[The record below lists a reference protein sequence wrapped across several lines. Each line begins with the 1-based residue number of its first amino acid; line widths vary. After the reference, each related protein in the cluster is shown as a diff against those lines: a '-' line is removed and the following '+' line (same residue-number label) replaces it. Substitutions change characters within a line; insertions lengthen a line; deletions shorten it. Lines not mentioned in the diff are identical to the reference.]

1 MTKQFD
7 YLAFIGRFQPFH
19 NGHFEVL
26 QRALNLAE
34 KVIIV
39 FGSARRPR
47 TIKDP
52 WNVAERQVMISAC
65 FEDAVREGRLL
76 FTSVVDRLYNDQ
88 QWAAEIQGAVDATV
102 ARDWGHNGLGQNRPT
117 PKIGIIGHEKD
128 ASSFY
133 LRLFPQWERVE
144 VSNTA
149 GLSATEIRGY
159 YLREDNRDSRAGG
172 EDEGRSDGHRML
184 LRSTVPEPVFA
195 FLEAFRQAPY
205 FGTLVEEFQFIAD
218 YKAQF
223 AGLRY
228 PPIFQ
233 TVDAVVVQAGHLL
246 LVQRKAL
253 PGAGLWAL
261 PGGFL
266 QADERCVD
274 GCIRELK
281 EETRLK
287 VPVPVLKGGIKGEKR
302 FDHPDRSLRGR
313 TITDAFLIQLEP
325 AAEGLYPVRG
335 ADDAARARWTPIA
348 QVLEMDEQIFED
360 HLDII
365 RYFLGQL

>member
-1 MTKQFD
+1 MNAKFD

-19 NGHFEVL
+19 NGHYEVL
-26 QRALNLAE
+26 QRALSLAG
-34 KVIIV
+34 KVV
-39 FGSARRPR
+39 VVLGSARRPR

-52 WNVAERQVMISAC
+52 WNIAERQVMVSAC
-65 FEDAVREGRLL
+65 FDKAVRDGRLL
-76 FTSVVDRLYNDQ
+76 FASVVDRLYNDQ
-88 QWAAEIQGAVDATV
+88 QWAAEVQAAVEGAIAAD
-102 ARDWGHNGLGQNRPT
+102 RGQDGPPPRV
-117 PKIGIIGHEKD
+117 GIIGHEKD
-128 ASSFY
+128 HSSFY
-133 LRLFPQWERVE
+133 LRLFPQWERVHAA
-144 VSNTA
+144 NAA

-159 YLREDNRDSRAGG
+159 YLKPDDSEGNRL
-172 EDEGRSDGHRML
+172 L
-184 LRSTVPEPVFA
+184 LRSALPEPVAA
-195 FLEAFRQAPY
+195 FLEAFREAPY
-205 FGTLVEEFQFIAD
+205 YANLAAEHAFIAD

-223 AGLRY
+223 AGLKY

-274 GCIRELK
+274 GCLRELK

-287 VPVPVLKGGIKGEKR
+287 VPLPVLKGGIRGDKR
-302 FDHPDRSLRGR
+302 FDHPERSLRGR
-313 TITDAFLIQLEP
+313 TITEAFLIELEP
-325 AAEGLYPVRG
+325 TPEGLYPVRG
-335 ADDAARARWTPIA
+335 GDDAAKARWVPIA
-348 QVLEMDEQIFED
+348 QVLEMDEQMFED

>member
-1 MTKQFD
+1 MNAKFD

-19 NGHFEVL
+19 NGHHEVL
-26 QRALNLAE
+26 QRALSLAS
-34 KVIIV
+34 KVIVV

-52 WNVAERQVMISAC
+52 WNVAERQVMVSAC
-65 FEDAVREGRLL
+65 FEKAVRDGRLL

-88 QWAAEIQGAVDATV
+88 QWAAEVQAAVDGAI
-102 ARDWGHNGLGQNRPT
+102 AADRGQDGPPPRV
-117 PKIGIIGHEKD
+117 GIIGHEKD
-128 ASSFY
+128 GSSFY
-133 LRLFPQWERVE
+133 LRLFPQWERVHAA
-144 VSNTA
+144 NAA

-159 YLREDNRDSRAGG
+159 YLKADDSEGNRL
-172 EDEGRSDGHRML
+172 L
-184 LRSTVPEPVFA
+184 LRSAVPEPVAA
-195 FLEAFRQAPY
+195 FLDAFRAAPY
-205 FGTLVEEFQFIAD
+205 YANLAAEYAFIAD
-218 YKAQF
+218 YKAQY
-223 AGLRY
+223 AGLKY

-274 GCIRELK
+274 GCLRELK

-287 VPVPVLKGGIKGEKR
+287 VPLAVLKGGIKGDKR
-302 FDHPDRSLRGR
+302 FDHPERSLRGR
-313 TITDAFLIQLEP
+313 TITEAFLIELEP
-325 AAEGLYPVRG
+325 TPEGLYPVRG
-335 ADDAARARWTPIA
+335 GDDAAKARWVPIA

>member
-1 MTKQFD
+1 MNTKFD
-7 YLAFIGRFQPFH
+7 YLVVIGRFQPFH
-19 NGHFEVL
+19 NGHHEVL
-26 QRALNLAE
+26 KRALSLAG
-34 KVIIV
+34 KVIVV

-52 WNVAERQVMISAC
+52 WTVAERQVMVSAC
-65 FEDAVREGRLL
+65 FERAVREGRLL

-88 QWAAEIQGAVDATV
+88 QWAAEVQAAVDEAV
-102 ARDWGHNGLGQNRPT
+102 GRDREGEGGGLVRVGL
-117 PKIGIIGHEKD
+117 IGHDKD

-133 LRLFPQWERVE
+133 LRLFPQWERIDVAN
-144 VSNTA
+144 SA

-159 YLREDNRDSRAGG
+159 YLGPE
-172 EDEGRSDGHRML
+172 SDGEGTRLL
-184 LRSTVPEPVFA
+184 LRSAVPEPVAA
-195 FLEAFRQAPY
+195 FLDAFRAAPY
-205 FGTLVEEFQFIAD
+205 YRALADEHAFILD

-246 LVQRKAL
+246 LVQRKAQ

-274 GCIRELK
+274 GCLRELK

-287 VPVPVLKGGIKGEKR
+287 VPVPVLKGGIKGDKR
-302 FDHPDRSLRGR
+302 FDHPERSLRGR
-313 TITDAFLIQLEP
+313 TITEAYLIQLDP
-325 AAEGLYPVRG
+325 TPEGLYPVRG
-335 ADDAARARWTPIA
+335 ADDAAKARWIPIA
-348 QVLEMDEQIFED
+348 QVLEMDEQMFED

-365 RYFLGQL
+365 RYFLGQV